1 MSTAGTSIVGNSC
14 TPSLVTD
21 SRPKAS
27 SAATPINTISGR
39 LIARLVSCTSRSL
52 IGHNWH
58 LGRHNVAIFQVGE
71 ATGGDHVAFVHSTQ
85 DLGKALILQTNL
97 YVFASGVPAV
107 DRHHAVTLENC
118 FARHE
123 QRSMPCR
130 CHNAQ
135 PGKHPRA
142 QL

>member
-1 MSTAGTSIVGNSC
+1 MFTTGTSMVGNNW

-39 LIARLVSCTSRSL
+39 LIARLVSCTRRSL
-52 IGHNWH
+52 IGHNRH

-71 ATGGDHVAFVHSTQ
+71 ATGGDHVAFVNSTQ

-97 YVFASGVPAV
+97 YVFASGAPAI
-107 DRHHAVTLENC
+107 DRHHAVALQNC
-118 FARHE
+118 FAWHE
-123 QRSMPCR
+123 QRSIPCR
-130 CHNAQ
+130 GHNAQ